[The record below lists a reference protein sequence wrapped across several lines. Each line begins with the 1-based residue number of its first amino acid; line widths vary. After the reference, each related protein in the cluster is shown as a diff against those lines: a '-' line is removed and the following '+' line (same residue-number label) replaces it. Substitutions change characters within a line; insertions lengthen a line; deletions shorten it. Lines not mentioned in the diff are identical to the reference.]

1 MSEALYHDAILALAK
16 DRAHAGRLDAPTR
29 TATLD
34 NPLCGD
40 RVTLDIALG
49 ADGTV
54 LHIRHHVRGCA
65 LCQASAAA
73 LAAALEGQT
82 AGALAA
88 AEVALARALAGE
100 IGAESDVWQAFSPVG
115 RHSSR
120 FDCVRLP
127 LAAARRVLEA

>member
-1 MSEALYHDAILALAK
+1 VSEALYHEAILALAK
-16 DRAHAGRLDAPTR
+16 DRTHAGRLEAPTR

-40 RVTLDIALG
+40 RVTLDIDLD
-49 ADGTV
+49 ADGTI
-54 LHIRHHVRGCA
+54 LRIRHFVRGCA

-73 LAAALEGQT
+73 LAATLEGGNVT
-82 AGALAA
+82 ALAA
-88 AEVALARALAGE
+88 AEAGLARALAGE
-100 IGAESDVWQAFSPVG
+100 KGAESDVWQSFSPVG

-127 LAAARRVLEA
+127 LAAARRTLEA

>member
-1 MSEALYHDAILALAK
+1 VSAALYHEAILALAK
-16 DRAHAGRLDAPTR
+16 DRTHAGRLAAPTR

-40 RVTLDIALG
+40 RVTLDVELG
-49 ADGTV
+49 ADETI
-54 LHIRHHVRGCA
+54 LRLRHFVRGCA
-65 LCQASAAA
+65 LCQASASA

-82 AGALAA
+82 ATALAA
-88 AEVALARALAGE
+88 AEAALARALAGE
-100 IGAESDVWQAFSPVG
+100 NGVKNDVWQAFSPVG